1 VSRFVRAGA
10 LVVLLSLGATVA
22 VADDT
27 DGLRSQLSRVQSE
40 QVERQAE
47 LAQVQAQATDARE
60 RLDVAEA
67 ELEESRA
74 ALAEVREELKEAR
87 AELAE
92 ARELADEARATLLE
106 VTDRLEVTE
115 AELLDTQ
122 ILLDN
127 RVRAAFKYG
136 QVSFAEAFVGV
147 RDITDFLN
155 STTYV
160 SHVMANDKDL
170 VDAVAALVREVET
183 QRAEAQ
189 AARVTSEREAARAER
204 ATAQVERAEEQQAAL
219 TEQVAERRAAQQ
231 EALAALQQDAAA
243 ISEHLDDLERSEDQ
257 VRAQIAD
264 AERRAQQRIEAERQ
278 RREAERQARLAEEAA
293 REQAARND
301 GASGG
306 GDVTERSGQNDPG
319 PTNPTEPPPPA
330 TSDGWLRP
338 TNGRLTSG
346 YGYRTH
352 PVHGGQRLHAGVDLA
367 SPTGSPVRASRDGVV
382 TFVGWMSGYGNTVM
396 VSHGDGLVTLY
407 AHLSSYAV
415 SYDAF
420 VLQGDTL
427 GGVGMTGTATGPHL
441 HFEVRVGGSPQNPCG
456 YIPC

>member
-1 VSRFVRAGA
+1 MSRFVRAGA
-10 LVVLLSLGATVA
+10 LAVLLSLGATVA

-27 DGLRSQLSRVQSE
+27 DGLRSQLSQVQSE
-40 QVERQAE
+40 QEEREAE
-47 LAQVQAQATDARE
+47 LARVQEQAADARE
-60 RLDVAEA
+60 RLAIAET

-74 ALAEVREELKEAR
+74 ALAEVREELTEAR
-87 AELAE
+87 AELAA
-92 ARELADEARATLLE
+92 ARELAHEARAALRE
-106 VTDRLEVTE
+106 VTDQLEVTE

-122 ILLDN
+122 VQLDN

-170 VDAVAALVREVET
+170 VDAVGALVAKVEA
-183 QRAEAQ
+183 QRSEAQ
-189 AARVTSEREAARAER
+189 AARVASEREAARAQR
-204 ATAQVERAEEQQAAL
+204 ATAQVERAEAEQAAL
-219 TEQVAERRAAQQ
+219 TEQVTERRAARQA
-231 EALAALQQDAAA
+231 ALSALQQDAAA

-264 AERRAQQRIEAERQ
+264 AERRTQQRLEAERQ
-278 RREAERQARLAEEAA
+278 RREAERQRREAEETARDDAA
-293 REQAARND
+293 
-301 GASGG
+301 GG
-306 GDVTERSGQNDPG
+306 GDTPTEGSGPDE
-319 PTNPTEPPPPA
+319 PTPTEPI
-330 TSDGWLRP
+330 SNGWLRP
-338 TNGRLTSG
+338 SNGRLTSG

-367 SPTGSPVRASRDGVV
+367 SPTGSPVRASREGIVS
-382 TFVGWMSGYGNTVM
+382 FVGWMSGYGNTVM
-396 VSHGDGLVTLY
+396 VSHGDGMVTLY

-415 SYDAF
+415 SYDDF
-420 VLQGDTL
+420 VLQGDTV

-441 HFEVRVGGSPQNPCG
+441 HFEVRVGGAPQNPCG
-456 YIPC
+456 YISC